1 MFVVFSILCL
11 LLILTVLVV
20 VHEAG
25 HATVARLCGV
35 RVTEFFV
42 GMPWGPEV
50 SWRSKR
56 SGIKYGATFAL
67 LGGYTKIAGMVSEP
81 VPLAPLALALVNAR
95 GCLSVEDLAR
105 VAGCD
110 PYDAAVTL
118 ATLAD
123 WGSIEEVWEPG
134 ERRRRSDLPSAYRSV
149 RRDAHGLTVYD
160 RHHDF
165 SLPGSTVAGEPFF
178 PDCSAEEFLAREKAR
193 TYGGVGFWK
202 RMAILVAG
210 VVCNVVLALALIMAF
225 CMVAGVPT
233 ATGIDQHIAV
243 VAEGSPADVA
253 GLVVGDEIVVLALA
267 LIMAF
272 CMVAGV
278 PTATGI
284 DQHIAVVAEGSPA
297 DVAGLVVGDEIV
309 AVDGV
314 AVDGAEEAVDV
325 LSEAMARG
333 SFEVEYVRDGEAH
346 SAVVDLGDAEAF
358 GINYSYIVEDVPLGP
373 AESLSYALTYTGE
386 VAKSV
391 VSLLVPT
398 RAGEV
403 LQDSAGVVGIAVLTQ
418 NVVAQGFWPAVL
430 LAAMLSMS
438 LGWMNLLPIPPLDG
452 GKGLIEIIQVII
464 RRPVPLRVQSA
475 MSMVGIGLF
484 LLLFVYMVFQD
495 VSSLFKGLIEII
507 QVIIR
512 RPVPLRVQSAMSMVG
527 IGLFLLL
534 FVYMVFQDVSSLFG
548 A

>member
-253 GLVVGDEIVVLALA
+253 GLVVGDEIV
-267 LIMAF
+267 
-272 CMVAGV
+272 
-278 PTATGI
+278 
-284 DQHIAVVAEGSPA
+284 
-297 DVAGLVVGDEIV
+297 

-495 VSSLFKGLIEII
+495 VSSLF
-507 QVIIR
+507 
-512 RPVPLRVQSAMSMVG
+512 
-527 IGLFLLL
+527 
-534 FVYMVFQDVSSLFG
+534 G